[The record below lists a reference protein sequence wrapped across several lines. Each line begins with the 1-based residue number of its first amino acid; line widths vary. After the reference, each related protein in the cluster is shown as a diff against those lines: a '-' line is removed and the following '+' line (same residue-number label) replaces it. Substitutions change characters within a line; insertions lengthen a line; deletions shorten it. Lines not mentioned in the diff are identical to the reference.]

1 MAGKA
6 VSASVAIP
14 DDALDELCWAYR
26 HLEHPSLAA
35 RMSAV
40 LAVPVEEG
48 VKLLPKSWQN
58 RIDKTAQAS
67 ICRLLKPG
75 ALPMVSGM
83 SPKAS
88 KWAHKFLAAG
98 AGAVGGFFGPLTL
111 LAELPAVTMLMLH
124 AIADIA
130 RQEGEDLATQ
140 ETRLACAQVFALGGR
155 TTEDN
160 AADLGYY
167 ALRITLGLHFEQ
179 HVAAIGAGATGPHI
193 PGSIELVRAIAA
205 RFGVVISDHAA
216 ARAIPVAG
224 AFSGAALNLIF
235 MNHYQDVAR
244 GHFIVRRLERDYGND
259 TIRKLYKKL
268 EEQDAREEGFSPV
281 IGW

>member
-1 MAGKA
+1 MTTRKA
-6 VSASVAIP
+6 RPMIGDV
-14 DDALDELCWAYR
+14 DMDQLRWAYR

-48 VKLLPKSWQN
+48 IKLLPNKWQKQ
-58 RIDKTAQAS
+58 IDRTAQAT
-67 ICRLLKPG
+67 ICRLLRPG
-75 ALPMVSGM
+75 ALPAVSVMPPGT
-83 SPKAS
+83 S
-88 KWAHKFLAAG
+88 KWAHRFLATG

-111 LAELPAVTMLMLH
+111 LAEMPAVTMLILH

-130 RQEGEDLATQ
+130 REEGEDLQTPEA
-140 ETRLACAQVFALGGR
+140 RLACAQVFALGGR
-155 TTEDN
+155 TKDDD

-167 ALRITLGLHFEQ
+167 ALRIMLGLHFEQ
-179 HVAAIGAGATGPHI
+179 NVVTAAGAQI
-193 PGSIELVRAIAA
+193 PGSIELVRAITA

-216 ARAIPVAG
+216 ARAVPVAG
-224 AFSGAALNLIF
+224 AISGAMLNLIF

-259 TIRKLYKKL
+259 RIRELYEQIAA
-268 EEQDAREEGFSPV
+268 EEAREEAYNPV
-281 IGW
+281 VGW

>member
-1 MAGKA
+1 MTSLQIAPMIKD
-6 VSASVAIP
+6 VEMEQ
-14 DDALDELCWAYR
+14 LRWAYV

-48 VKLLPKSWQN
+48 IKLLPKKWQKQ
-58 RIDKTAQAS
+58 IDRTAQAT
-67 ICRLLKPG
+67 ICRLLRPG
-75 ALPMVSGM
+75 ALPMVSGI
-83 SPKAS
+83 SPRTS
-88 KWAHKFLAAG
+88 KWTHRFLAAG
-98 AGAVGGFFGPLTL
+98 TGAVGGFFGPLTL
-111 LAELPAVTMLMLH
+111 AAEMPAVTMLMLH

-130 RQEGEDLATQ
+130 RQEGEDL
-140 ETRLACAQVFALGGR
+140 ETDDARLACAQVFALGGR
-155 TTEDN
+155 TKDDD

-167 ALRITLGLHFEQ
+167 ALRIMLGLHFEQ
-179 HVAAIGAGATGPHI
+179 NILTAAGSQI
-193 PGSIELVRAIAA
+193 PGSIELARAIAA

-224 AFSGAALNLIF
+224 AVTGAMLNLIF

-259 TIRKLYKKL
+259 RIRELY
-268 EEQDAREEGFSPV
+268 EQIATEDLREQSYNPV
-281 IGW
+281 VGW

>member
-1 MAGKA
+1 MTTPQVTPTIK
-6 VSASVAIP
+6 
-14 DDALDELCWAYR
+14 DAEMDQLRWAYH

-48 VKLLPKSWQN
+48 IRLLPKKWQTQLD
-58 RIDKTAQAS
+58 RTAQAT
-67 ICRLLKPG
+67 ICKLLQPG
-75 ALPMVSGM
+75 AFPAVSGM
-83 SPKAS
+83 SPGTS
-88 KWAHKFLAAG
+88 KWTHKFLAAG

-111 LAELPAVTMLMLH
+111 LAEMPAVTMLMLH

-130 RQEGEDLATQ
+130 RDEGEDL
-140 ETRLACAQVFALGGR
+140 ETHESRLACAQVFALGGR
-155 TTEDN
+155 TKDDD

-167 ALRITLGLHFEQ
+167 TLRIMLGLHFERN
-179 HVAAIGAGATGPHI
+179 VLSTAGSQI

-224 AFSGAALNLIF
+224 AVSGAMLNLIF

-259 TIRKLYKKL
+259 RIRDLY
-268 EEQDAREEGFSPV
+268 EQIAAREAREEAYSPV
-281 IGW
+281 VGW

>member
-1 MAGKA
+1 MTTPQVTPTIKD
-6 VSASVAIP
+6 VEM
-14 DDALDELCWAYR
+14 DQLRWAYK

-48 VKLLPKSWQN
+48 IKLLPKKWQTQLD
-58 RIDKTAQAS
+58 RTAQAT
-67 ICRLLKPG
+67 ICKLLQPG
-75 ALPMVSGM
+75 AFPAVSGM
-83 SPKAS
+83 SPGTS
-88 KWAHKFLAAG
+88 KWTHKFLAAG

-111 LAELPAVTMLMLH
+111 LAEMPAVTMLMLH

-130 RQEGEDLATQ
+130 REEGEDL
-140 ETRLACAQVFALGGR
+140 ETHESRLACAQVFALGGR
-155 TTEDN
+155 TKDDD

-167 ALRITLGLHFEQ
+167 TLRIMLGLHFERN
-179 HVAAIGAGATGPHI
+179 VLSTAGSQI

-224 AFSGAALNLIF
+224 AVSGAMLNLIF

-259 TIRKLYKKL
+259 RIRDLY
-268 EEQDAREEGFSPV
+268 EQIAAREAREEAYSPV
-281 IGW
+281 VGW

>member
-1 MAGKA
+1 MTSRKRTQ
-6 VSASVAIP
+6 VI
-14 DDALDELCWAYR
+14 DEDEMEQLRWAYQ

-48 VKLLPKSWQN
+48 IKLLPKQWQKK
-58 RIDKTAQAS
+58 IDRTAQAT
-67 ICRLLKPG
+67 ICRLLRPDTFP
-75 ALPMVSGM
+75 AMSGM
-83 SPKAS
+83 SPQTS
-88 KWAHKFLAAG
+88 KWAHKFLATG

-111 LAELPAVTMLMLH
+111 LAEMPAVTMLMLH

-130 RQEGEDLATQ
+130 REEGEDLESDDA
-140 ETRLACAQVFALGGR
+140 RLACAQVFALGGR
-155 TTEDN
+155 TKDDD

-167 ALRITLGLHFEQ
+167 ALRIMLGLHFEQ
-179 HVAAIGAGATGPHI
+179 NVLTAAGAQI
-193 PGSIELVRAIAA
+193 PGSIELARAITA
-205 RFGVVISDHAA
+205 RFGVAISDHAA

-224 AFSGAALNLIF
+224 AISGAVLNLIF

-259 TIRKLYKKL
+259 RIRALYEQIAA
-268 EEQDAREEGFSPV
+268 EEARKEAYNPV
-281 IGW
+281 VGW

>member
-6 VSASVAIP
+6 VSASTAIP
-14 DDALDELCWAYR
+14 DDALAELRWAYR

-35 RMSAV
+35 RLSAV

-48 VKLLPKSWQN
+48 IKLLPKRWQK
-58 RIDKTAQAS
+58 RIDKTAEVTISQ
-67 ICRLLKPG
+67 LLKPG
-75 ALPMVSGM
+75 PLPVISGM
-83 SPKAS
+83 PRKTG
-88 KWAHKFLAAG
+88 KWAHKLLAAG

-111 LAELPAVTMLMLH
+111 VAELPAVTMLMLH

-130 RQEGEDLATQ
+130 RQEGEEL
-140 ETRLACAQVFALGGR
+140 ETPEARMACAQVFALGGR
-155 TTEDN
+155 TQDDN

-167 ALRITLGLHFEQ
+167 ALRVTLGLHFEQ
-179 HVAAIGAGATGPHI
+179 HVAAIGAGVTGPHI
-193 PGSIELVRAIAA
+193 PGSIELVRGIAA
-205 RFGVVISDHAA
+205 RFSVVISDHAA

-224 AFSGAALNLIF
+224 ALSGAALNLIF

-244 GHFIVRRLERDYGND
+244 GHFIVRRLEREYGN
-259 TIRKLYKKL
+259 TRIRKLYQQL
-268 EEQDAREEGFSPV
+268 EEQEAKAEGFNPV

>member
-1 MAGKA
+1 MTSLQVTPIIK
-6 VSASVAIP
+6 
-14 DDALDELCWAYR
+14 DAEMDQLRWAFH

-48 VKLLPKSWQN
+48 IKLLPKKWQKQ
-58 RIDKTAQAS
+58 IDRTAQATV
-67 ICRLLKPG
+67 CKLLRPG
-75 ALPMVSGM
+75 AFPVVSGM
-83 SPKAS
+83 SPRTS
-88 KWAHKFLAAG
+88 NWAHKFLATG

-111 LAELPAVTMLMLH
+111 LAEMPAVTMLMLH

-130 RQEGEDLATQ
+130 REEGEDL
-140 ETRLACAQVFALGGR
+140 ETHESRLACAQVFALGGR
-155 TTEDN
+155 TKDDD

-167 ALRITLGLHFEQ
+167 ALRIMLGLHFERN
-179 HVAAIGAGATGPHI
+179 VLTAAGSQI

-224 AFSGAALNLIF
+224 AVTGAMLNLIF

-259 TIRKLYKKL
+259 RIRHLYEQL
-268 EEQDAREEGFSPV
+268 AAEEASEQSYNPV
-281 IGW
+281 VGW